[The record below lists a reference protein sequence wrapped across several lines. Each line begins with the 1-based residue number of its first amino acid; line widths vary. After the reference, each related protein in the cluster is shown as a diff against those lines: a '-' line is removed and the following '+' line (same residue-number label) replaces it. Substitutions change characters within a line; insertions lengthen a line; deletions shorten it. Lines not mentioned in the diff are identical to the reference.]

1 MNNQNKLHWEKEFDD
16 NLAKFNAGIIKPSKT
31 QIVFDES
38 VIRTIKS
45 FISSLLSKVIDE
57 IELEKFTQEIE
68 WDEGYNWAVSDLD
81 KIKKSIKQKH
91 GIE

>member
-57 IELEKFTQEIE
+57 IELEKKEPTCMFFN
-68 WDEGYNWAVSDLD
+68 GYNEAVLELD
-81 KIKKSIKQKH
+81 KIKKLKKKKY